1 MKRSAIIFNSVI
13 IFLLTIFT
21 AAFSSL
27 SAFAASEASFSG
39 ITAVKAGENFDITL
53 TFYSTDEISHV
64 TTGVVYDS
72 DVIEFVSGGGASGS
86 GGRITLDSSPNGDS
100 SEVTVD
106 LTFKGISDGTAN
118 IHLENCSIYSANAAV
133 IGSPSAYINV
143 TVSGSAQADDTDSE
157 PQKDETQTET
167 QQAETTAPEVDEN
180 GVPTQ
185 GVLTS
190 LTVDHGKLTPDFAYN
205 VYDYTVNVGYEVD
218 NVEIDGVT
226 AALSDYIWYEGVSQ
240 CQVGENIRRITVTGE
255 NGVSTTYTIRIIR
268 AAEGETV
275 QEDDATAEVVTKN
288 AGTSSVSADSV
299 SRTDAMEKYRKILNP
314 ALAIALVV
322 LLLALFVIIVWAR
335 GKFKDY
341 KSS

>member
-21 AAFSSL
+21 TAFSSL

-64 TTGVVYDS
+64 TTGVFYDS

-106 LTFKGISDGTAN
+106 LTFKGVSDGTAN
-118 IHLENCSIYSANAAV
+118 IHLENCSIYSANASV

-157 PQKDETQTET
+157 PQEDETQTET

-180 GVPTQ
+180 GIPTQ

-268 AAEGETV
+268 EAEGETV
-275 QEDDATAEVVTKN
+275 QEDDAAAEVVTKN
-288 AGTSSVSADSV
+288 AGTSSASADSV